1 MSASPAA
8 VPEAR
13 SKALAW
19 VVCASLGIIAAATM
33 VQISAGSYGMT
44 YRQAWAALTDPGIW
58 RQPAALFRL
67 LLGESF
73 AQTHNLP
80 PAQPLA
86 TATLI
91 VWNVRIPRVLVGLL
105 VGTNLAFSGSILQA
119 ITRNEL
125 ASPYLLGVSSGA
137 GLAVLILMVFF
148 PAWMSLVPIAA
159 IAGGGLAF
167 LVVYAIAW
175 KRGASSV
182 RLVLGGVIVG
192 AIAGSLHTAIFFYAR
207 DVSTFQNA
215 LSWTAGSL
223 TGADWRQVRLVAP
236 WTVLSVILSFAGSR
250 SLDLLL
256 LGDGPAR
263 ALGMAVERSRFLL
276 SAVAIMSAGSSVAVA
291 GLIGFV
297 GLIVPHVVRSLV
309 GSSHRLL
316 LMGCLLAGPALLVS
330 ADAFARLILS
340 PTQLPVGI
348 VTGLLGGTF
357 FLFLMRKRRE
367 FGKP

>member
-1 MSASPAA
+1 MAIPK
-8 VPEAR
+8 AR
-13 SKALAW
+13 GQALAW
-19 VVCASLGIIAAATM
+19 VLGGSLAIIAVAAMT
-33 VQISAGSYGMT
+33 QISAGSYGMT

-58 RQPAALFRL
+58 RQPAALLRL

-73 AQTHNLP
+73 ARAHKLP
-80 PAQPLA
+80 EAQPLA

-148 PAWMSLVPIAA
+148 PAWMGFVPLAA

-167 LVVYAIAW
+167 LTVYAIAW

-182 RLVLGGVIVG
+182 RLVLAGVIVG

-207 DVSTFQNA
+207 DVNTFQNA
-215 LSWTAGSL
+215 LAWTAGSL

-236 WTVLSVILSFAGSR
+236 WTLLSAILAFAGAR

-263 ALGMAVERSRFLL
+263 ALGMSVDRARFLL
-276 SAVAIMSAGSSVAVA
+276 SAVAIMAAGSSVAVA

-316 LMGCLLAGPALLVS
+316 LMGCLFAGPALLVS
-330 ADAFARLILS
+330 ADTFARLILN

-348 VTGLLGGTF
+348 VTGLLGGVF
-357 FLFLMRKRRE
+357 FLFLMRKRLE
-367 FGKP
+367 FGRP